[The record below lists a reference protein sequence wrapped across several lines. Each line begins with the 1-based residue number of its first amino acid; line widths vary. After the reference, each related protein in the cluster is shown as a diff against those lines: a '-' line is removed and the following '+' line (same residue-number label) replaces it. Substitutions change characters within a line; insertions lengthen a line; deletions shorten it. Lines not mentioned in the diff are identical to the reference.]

1 MIENDKNV
9 NTHCG
14 YIGIIGRPNVG
25 KSTLLNSLLETKLVI
40 TSKKAQTTRHNILGI
55 KTKTDCQYIYI
66 DTPGYR
72 QVTDKALHRYL
83 NRTAS
88 QTIFEADVIVWVVDA
103 TRWTKDD
110 DAVLTLLKRAECPIV
125 LALNKVD
132 LVTPK
137 QALLPLIEKYKTY
150 YPFASIVP
158 LTALKKIGV
167 NDLEDELRKQLPQLP
182 FAYDEDQLTNRDER
196 FVISEIIREKI
207 MRFLGKEVP
216 YSVAVEIEQLKH
228 EEKICHIHA
237 LLWVERDGQKAIVI
251 GDKGENLKR
260 IGQQARLNIE
270 TFIEK
275 KVMLKLWVKVKS
287 NWADSDK
294 YLKQFGYDG

>member
-1 MIENDKNV
+1 MIENKK
-9 NTHCG
+9 THCG

-25 KSTLLNSLLETKLVI
+25 KSTLLNSLLEKKLVI

-55 KTKTDCQYIYI
+55 KTKPDCQYIYI

-72 QVTDKALHRYL
+72 QETDKALHRYL

-88 QTIFEADVIVWVVDA
+88 QTIFEADVIVWVIDA

-110 DAVLTLLKRAECPIV
+110 DAVLKLIKRAECPVI
-125 LALNKVD
+125 LALNKID
-132 LVTPK
+132 LVKPK
-137 QALLPLIEKYKTY
+137 QALLPLIEKYKSY
-150 YPFASIVP
+150 YSFVSIVP
-158 LTALKKIGV
+158 ITALKEFGIE
-167 NDLEDELRKQLPQLP
+167 DLENELCQQLPEMP
-182 FAYDEDQLTNRDER
+182 FAYDEGQLTNRDER
-196 FVISEIIREKI
+196 FVISEIVREKI
-207 MRFLGKEVP
+207 MRFLGQEVP
-216 YSVAVEIEQLKH
+216 YSVAVEIEQFKD

-237 LLWVERDGQKAIVI
+237 LLWVEREGQKAIVI
-251 GDKGENLKR
+251 GNKGENLKR

-270 TFIEK
+270 TFLDK
-275 KVMLKLWVKVKS
+275 KVMLKLWVKVKD